1 LKDQAHVPEPEAASP
16 KDPPPNETPPR
27 LVTGT
32 ARFDRCIDD
41 QINARPGYHAG
52 MVVATVAGRGK
63 GSEGRTMRGDVAL
76 AYNAGARDKPN
87 RVLANV
93 TAAELRRYYRDGW
106 GVLDDDRQGR
116 GLFSILLHTIA
127 NTGGNVTGKMTA
139 AWREFA
145 PWLPVTDMAKLAD
158 DAINVRRRWRSATL
172 GQRIGLTYA
181 DRTRLRITTAWA
193 CDKPKADQGRL
204 TKQRAVEAKMTKRR
218 ATGIIPRDQY
228 ETNGLSQTKP
238 WEAEGICRR
247 TWERRRESA
256 ARRVLSQVRPKHK
269 DFVIASVTLAT
280 PRPEAPPQGC
290 REGDWSFVGAP
301 SPSGAHHR
309 HPQLG

>member
-204 TKQRAVEAKMTKRR
+204 TKQRRRGQDDEASGDGHHPARSIRDERLEPDEALGSRR
-218 ATGIIPRDQY
+218 HLSSDMGAEAGECRPTGPVASP
-228 ETNGLSQTKP
+228 T
-238 WEAEGICRR
+238 EA
-247 TWERRRESA
+247 
-256 ARRVLSQVRPKHK
+256 
-269 DFVIASVTLAT
+269 
-280 PRPEAPPQGC
+280 
-290 REGDWSFVGAP
+290 
-301 SPSGAHHR
+301 
-309 HPQLG
+309 